1 MGMAGQAD
9 ILAQNQTHHLQ
20 THARTHTTA
29 ADYSHTD
36 GVHNTQG
43 TKTAKPTKG
52 AFPYDP

>member
-1 MGMAGQAD
+1 MAGQAD
-9 ILAQNQTHHLQ
+9 ILAQNQTHHLH
-20 THARTHTTA
+20 THARTHTTGT
-29 ADYSHTD
+29 DYSRTE